1 MFLCH
6 VCKQQSL
13 PGMPAT
19 RVVLERRVKVY
30 PKDGGESV
38 EGWEIVREALA
49 HGGCALTFEGKAR
62 ADEAA
67 RKATGGATLKDLFE
81 GVRAVEDYSAHP
93 DVAPPLD
100 DDLAPGEVVVEFT
113 PEPVPVEKWKIE
125 EAFRDTLAKPKKQKR
140 AKKSKVE
147 EAN

>member
-30 PKDGGESV
+30 PKDGAETV
-38 EGWEIVREALA
+38 EGWEIVREVLA
-49 HGGCALTFEGKAR
+49 HGGCALTQAGKA
-62 ADEAA
+62 
-67 RKATGGATLKDLFE
+67 
-81 GVRAVEDYSAHP
+81 
-93 DVAPPLD
+93 
-100 DDLAPGEVVVEFT
+100 VVEQSFEKLADII
-113 PEPVPVEKWKIE
+113 PAYGFAGPPIVLENKVEAFVGLDGVLVEFIPPVPIEKIE
-125 EAFRDTLAKPKKQKR
+125 EVFSKPKKQKR
-140 AKKSKVE
+140 AKKAKVE